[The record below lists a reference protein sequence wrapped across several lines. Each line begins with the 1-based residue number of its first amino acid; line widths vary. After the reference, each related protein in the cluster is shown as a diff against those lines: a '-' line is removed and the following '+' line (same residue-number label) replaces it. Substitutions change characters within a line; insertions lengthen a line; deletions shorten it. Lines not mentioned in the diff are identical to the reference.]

1 MKEPTIFIFFVCFH
15 VYIDRSLKKQLEGKA
30 VWNVNVGM
38 WNLQTIET
46 IVVYD
51 IICHL
56 V

>member
-38 WNLQTIET
+38 WNRQTIET